1 MKWLEKG
8 RFSFFQRQAGFSLI
22 EVLVAVAIMA
32 AIGVGFLTVL
42 NTNSRATR
50 ALDEQVTA
58 VNLAAAY
65 LETIRALPY
74 ADTYPNAEDTIT
86 VPFQYSVVP
95 DYAYSGNGTDWVDF
109 YTDENL
115 ERITVI
121 ISREGKYILS
131 ICTYRSE
138 R

>member
-1 MKWLEKG
+1 MRWLIREKFKLF
-8 RFSFFQRQAGFSLI
+8 REQTGFTLI

-74 ADTYPNAEDTIT
+74 ADTYPNAGDTIT

-95 DYAYSGNGTDWVDF
+95 DYAYSGNGTDWDDDP
-109 YTDENL
+109 TDKML

-121 ISREGKYILS
+121 VSREGKYILS